1 MMRPMLNSIAGT
13 IMHTD
18 TNTKRRADIGVLAC
32 QSRYECDMHLRRR
45 TSGPRLVNGPD

>member
-1 MMRPMLNSIAGT
+1 MLKGLSKTKVRRN
-13 IMHTD
+13 

-32 QSRYECDMHLRRR
+32 QSRYECDMHRRRR